1 MPIRCKKL
9 DRAELLM
16 VDADAFWAH
25 GRRVANGCLEWTPEP
40 VAGFEIKRYNN
51 YQTFTF
57 RDFPAPGLQRCVPVH
72 RLFCERAHWVC
83 PAPGLQR
90 CVPVH
95 RLAYALAYGLVPAD
109 TFVCHPCDNPPC
121 YEPTPLFLGTQ
132 HDNTRD
138 SSEKIRRRH
147 AIEARSRFA
156 ALPNET
162 MFLTGIEAAGVLGIS
177 PLTLSEWRKSGES
190 PDYRRHGR
198 RVIYSRDDLI
208 AWSEARSTSAAQK

>member
-51 YQTFTF
+51 YQTFTI
-57 RDFPAPGLQRCVPVH
+57 RDF
-72 RLFCERAHWVC
+72 

-109 TFVCHPCDNPPC
+109 TFVCHHCDNPPC
-121 YEPTPLFLGTQ
+121 YEPTHLFLGTQ

-162 MFLTGIEAAGVLGIS
+162 MFLTGIEAAGFLGIS
-177 PLTLSEWRKSGES
+177 PLTLAEWRKSGES